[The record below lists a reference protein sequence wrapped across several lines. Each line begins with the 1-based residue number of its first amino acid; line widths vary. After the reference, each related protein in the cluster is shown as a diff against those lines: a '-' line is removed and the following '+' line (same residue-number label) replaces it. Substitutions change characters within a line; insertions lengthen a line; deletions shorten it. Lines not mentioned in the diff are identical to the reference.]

1 MKKSLKPFFF
11 FTPPK
16 KGDTFQ
22 LEKSLP
28 ENPPEGKYFMISPN
42 LDKNLRYMKQRFS
55 IPLNNDLVLREITLK
70 GNRRAFLL
78 LIDGMVDSSLVDLAI
93 IEPLLHLPLIT
104 DEMIDKT
111 KDGIIQRLVAH
122 CQGTTSYDIET
133 VVEEIN
139 FGSCALFVD
148 GIDCGFIMDV
158 RNWGHR
164 SIDKPEV
171 EQSIYGPQEAFSE
184 MLRNNSALVRKILKT
199 EHLICEGV
207 KIGSISKTRGVLM
220 YIDNIAN
227 KSLVNEVRKRIDG
240 VKMDY
245 VISIEEV
252 SLMLEEK
259 TFMIT
264 NQILST
270 ERPDRVAR
278 ALSEGRVALML
289 NGSPRVL
296 IFPTNAF
303 EMTHSAADAYM
314 RVPYANMTRIIRL
327 MAMFVSILLPGL
339 YLAITLFHQE
349 LIPTY
354 LLYSISASR
363 ENVPFPSVLELILM
377 DISFEMIREAG
388 IRMPGAIGS
397 TLGIVGGLILGQAA
411 VSAKI
416 VSPIMIIII
425 AITGIGSF
433 ATSDYSLGWSYRIL
447 RLIFI
452 LLGAT
457 CGFYGIALG
466 IFIYAVYLG
475 AQKSFGIPFLSPL
488 PKGGWKGVSSTLF
501 VKPLWKD
508 EKRPE
513 FLEPLDDIR
522 EPKISRRWKHR
533 K

>member
-1 MKKSLKPFFF
+1 
-11 FTPPK
+11 
-16 KGDTFQ
+16 
-22 LEKSLP
+22 
-28 ENPPEGKYFMISPN
+28 
-42 LDKNLRYMKQRFS
+42 
-55 IPLNNDLVLREITLK
+55 
-70 GNRRAFLL
+70 
-78 LIDGMVDSSLVDLAI
+78 
-93 IEPLLHLPLIT
+93 
-104 DEMIDKT
+104 
-111 KDGIIQRLVAH
+111 
-122 CQGTTSYDIET
+122 
-133 VVEEIN
+133 
-139 FGSCALFVD
+139 
-148 GIDCGFIMDV
+148 
-158 RNWGHR
+158 
-164 SIDKPEV
+164 
-171 EQSIYGPQEAFSE
+171 
-184 MLRNNSALVRKILKT
+184 
-199 EHLICEGV
+199 
-207 KIGSISKTRGVLM
+207 
-220 YIDNIAN
+220 
-227 KSLVNEVRKRIDG
+227 
-240 VKMDY
+240 
-245 VISIEEV
+245 
-252 SLMLEEK
+252 
-259 TFMIT
+259 
-264 NQILST
+264 
-270 ERPDRVAR
+270 
-278 ALSEGRVALML
+278 
-289 NGSPRVL
+289 
-296 IFPTNAF
+296 
-303 EMTHSAADAYM
+303 
-314 RVPYANMTRIIRL
+314 
-327 MAMFVSILLPGL
+327 
-339 YLAITLFHQE
+339 
-349 LIPTY
+349 
-354 LLYSISASR
+354 
-363 ENVPFPSVLELILM
+363 M